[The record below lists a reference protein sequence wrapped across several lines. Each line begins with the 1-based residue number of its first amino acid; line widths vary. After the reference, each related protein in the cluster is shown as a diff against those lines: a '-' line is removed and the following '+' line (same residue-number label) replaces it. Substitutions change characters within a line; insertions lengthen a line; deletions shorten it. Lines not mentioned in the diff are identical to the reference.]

1 MTLVKAAMAKLIEEV
16 SDHKLI
22 RFLVGADV
30 RHRNDQPVW
39 EEYDQLKGRTPI
51 NKFPQSNIKRMMSDQ
66 CVQDHL
72 VDSKVNLME
81 RPII

>member
-1 MTLVKAAMAKLIEEV
+1 M
-16 SDHKLI
+16 
-22 RFLVGADV
+22 
-30 RHRNDQPVW
+30 W
-39 EEYDQLKGRTPI
+39 EAYDQEKGRTPI